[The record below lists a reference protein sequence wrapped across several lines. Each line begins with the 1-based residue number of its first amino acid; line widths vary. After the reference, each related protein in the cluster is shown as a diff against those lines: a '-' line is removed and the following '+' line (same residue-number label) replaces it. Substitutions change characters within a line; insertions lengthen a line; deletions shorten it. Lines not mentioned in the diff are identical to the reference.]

1 MLVIL
6 FYTRVCPSIRQEQSN
21 PPWPYTSAA
30 AAPCNIIEWL
40 HSLWNSLTRLTKC
53 SGRLPMRNSTRS
65 YFCLFFFLLLLLL
78 LLLFFGISA
87 RNIGKKNKNYV
98 TTRWPATFLFLLYW
112 AGCLSDLFLFWRGA
126 ISHDVVSESSSL
138 LTMGKKNIH
147 LCCDLIRSCNVIHLL
162 YIPWHSFHI
171 KIIY

>member
-78 LLLFFGISA
+78 LLLLFGISA
-87 RNIGKKNKNYV
+87 RNIGKTNKLCNHQMTSYFFISFILSWMFV
-98 TTRWPATFLFLLYW
+98 RSLFILTGRYITRCCFRVIIPADYGEKKYTPVLWPY
-112 AGCLSDLFLFWRGA
+112 
-126 ISHDVVSESSSL
+126 
-138 LTMGKKNIH
+138 
-147 LCCDLIRSCNVIHLL
+147 
-162 YIPWHSFHI
+162 
-171 KIIY
+171 

>member
-1 MLVIL
+1 MCVH
-6 FYTRVCPSIRQEQSN
+6 QSDKN
-21 PPWPYTSAA
+21 
-30 AAPCNIIEWL
+30 NQ
-40 HSLWNSLTRLTKC
+40 TRLDLIHQQQQRRATSSNGFILYETVSRGLQNVPVVC
-53 SGRLPMRNSTRS
+53 QCVTPPARI
-65 YFCLFFFLLLLLL
+65 FVCFFFFFLLLLL
-78 LLLFFGISA
+78 FGISA